1 VPGRTARAD
10 DLPVVAVDLG
20 PGVRAAFTSRA
31 GGVSRPPYDAL
42 NLGAAVGDEPAAV
55 AENRLRVE
63 RWAGAPLV
71 VATQVHGARAVRV
84 DPEHREPGEADALVT
99 TSPDVAVAVY
109 VADCVPVLLADAQAR
124 VVAAV
129 HVGRAGLVA
138 GVLQSAVA
146 AMVAAGADPSRLRAA
161 AGPSIA
167 GASYE
172 VPAAMRD
179 EVAAV
184 VPATAATTA
193 WGTPALDLPAGVVAV
208 LRELGV
214 ADVHVDGR
222 DTFRDPALFSHRRSA
237 GTGRFAGVVRLV

>member
-1 VPGRTARAD
+1 MPDRTARAD
-10 DLPVVAVDLG
+10 DPPVVVVDLG

-42 NLGAAVGDEPAAV
+42 NLGSAVGDEPAAV
-55 AENRLRVE
+55 AENRRRVE

-84 DPEHREPGEADALVT
+84 DADHRDAGEADALVT
-99 TSPDVAVAVY
+99 TGSDVAVAVY
-109 VADCVPVLLADAQAR
+109 VADCVPVLLADADAR
-124 VVAAV
+124 VVAAA

-138 GVLQSAVA
+138 GVLQAAVA
-146 AMVAAGADPSRLRAA
+146 AMVDAGADPARTRAA

-172 VPAAMRD
+172 VPAQLRD

-184 VPATAATTA
+184 VPATAATTS
-193 WGTPALDLPAGVVAV
+193 WGTPALDLAAGVVSV
-208 LRELGV
+208 LGDLGV
-214 ADVHVDGR
+214 VDVHVDGR
-222 DTFRDPALFSHRRSA
+222 DTFREPSLFSHRRSA

>member
-1 VPGRTARAD
+1 VPDRTARAD
-10 DLPVVAVDLG
+10 DLPVAGVDLG

-42 NLGAAVGDEPAAV
+42 NLGSAVGDDPLAV
-55 AENRLRVE
+55 AENRRRVA

-84 DPEHREPGEADALVT
+84 DAEHRDPGEADALVAAT
-99 TSPDVAVAVY
+99 PDVAVAVY
-109 VADCVPVLLADAQAR
+109 VADCVPVLLADADAR

-138 GVLQSAVA
+138 GVLQAALA
-146 AMVAAGADPSRLRAA
+146 AMADAGADPVRVRAA

-167 GASYE
+167 GVSYE

-179 EVAAV
+179 EVAAA
-184 VPATAATTA
+184 VPATVSTTS
-193 WGTPALDLPAGVVAV
+193 WGTPSLDLAAGVVAV
-208 LRELGV
+208 LRDLGV
-214 ADVHVDGR
+214 ADVQVDGR
-222 DTFRDPALFSHRRSA
+222 DTFREPSLFSHRRSA